1 MADLIKVGMA
11 DFKVSR
17 SPATIIS
24 YGLGSCIGV
33 SLYDPQTKIGG
44 LLHIM
49 LPDSKQSRATDNP
62 AKFADTGIPLMLD
75 EVLKM
80 GASRSR
86 LVAKM
91 AGGAQM
97 FAFANA
103 TDVMRV
109 GSRNVAASKEILQKL
124 GIRLVGED
132 TGANYGRTVQI
143 DLTNGVY
150 TVKTIDKGNKT
161 IYPFD

>member
-1 MADLIKVGMA
+1 MPELIRVGMA
-11 DFKVSR
+11 DYKVGS

-24 YGLGSCIGV
+24 YGLGSCIGI

-49 LPDSKQSRATDNP
+49 LPDSTQSRPSENP
-62 AKFADTGIPLMLD
+62 AKFADTGIPLMLGD
-75 EVLKM
+75 VLQL

-103 TDVMRV
+103 TDIMRV
-109 GSRNVAASKEILQKL
+109 GARNAAAAKKILQGL
-124 GIRLVGED
+124 GIKILAED
-132 TGANYGRTVQI
+132 TGGTYGRTVQI
-143 DLTNGVY
+143 DLATGIY
-150 TVKTIDKGNKT
+150 KVKTIDKGEKEL
-161 IYPFD
+161 

>member
-1 MADLIKVGMA
+1 MADLIKEGMA

-161 IYPFD
+161 I